1 MIAGAI
7 GGLVASIF
15 GFVNWGRLGGRTNRT
30 LNLAVSGLISFVLL
44 LVRLILPGTPARST
58 ALLPRRAT
66 SEPVWL
72 KALALVLPLLLI
84 GLAGAR
90 YYQTVNARGTQF
102 NALVADADA
111 IVKQAEVNPDRA
123 QARAELN
130 EALRLIGEARALQ
143 DSAGARAVLYRI
155 QDQLNEIDGVAVL
168 YFLPE
173 IANLGPGALLS
184 QIAATD
190 QDIFLVDERGRIYQY
205 IVNDVSGESEPAAAD
220 GVLLKTGD
228 TVGDE
233 PVGTIKLAATG
244 TRGQDKA
251 VIIAVTDDALL
262 TYDLEAKQW
271 TSQRVSDAATWGEL
285 RAIAGFGGNVY
296 LLDSRNSQI
305 HKYTPTETGY
315 TEQAVPYFPET
326 SQPRLSRAV
335 DMAIDGDVWILND
348 NGTVQRFRGGAPVDF
363 SLESLTTP
371 LKDPVAIYTR
381 AEVDSLYVADA
392 GNQRIVEFDKNG
404 KFVRQF
410 KPYSEKGEVFRE
422 LQDFTVNETKRKMYF
437 TNTTAA
443 YMTNVPK

>member
-1 MIAGAI
+1 
-7 GGLVASIF
+7 
-15 GFVNWGRLGGRTNRT
+15 
-30 LNLAVSGLISFVLL
+30 
-44 LVRLILPGTPARST
+44 
-58 ALLPRRAT
+58 
-66 SEPVWL
+66 
-72 KALALVLPLLLI
+72 
-84 GLAGAR
+84 
-90 YYQTVNARGTQF
+90 
-102 NALVADADA
+102 
-111 IVKQAEVNPDRA
+111 
-123 QARAELN
+123 
-130 EALRLIGEARALQ
+130 
-143 DSAGARAVLYRI
+143 LYRI

-392 GNQRIVEFDKNG
+392 GNQRVVEFDKNG

-410 KPYSEKGEVFRE
+410 KPYSEKGDVFRE